1 MRPHRGSALLAALIV
16 IGVLALVTI
25 ATLRLANISKGQSAK
40 DARALGQSA
49 CVDAARQYLIS
60 RLQLLS
66 KKPITELTFSQTIDT
81 ENGTRTLYSGH
92 VRSQNGFGRFSGTLP
107 VIKSV
112 TNVDSSKV
120 GGAKAGNRD
129 LSNIVA
135 SPTLGSKPYQVIV
148 ACSDPVAGDVEL
160 EFTFRYGL

>member
-1 MRPHRGSALLAALIV
+1 MRPNRGSALVAALIV

-25 ATLRLANISKGQSAK
+25 ATLRLADISKGQSAK
-40 DARALGQSA
+40 DARALAQLA

-66 KKPITELTFSQTIDT
+66 KKPITELTFNQVISA

-92 VRSQNGFGRFSGTLP
+92 VRPQDANGKPTGALP

-112 TNVDSSKV
+112 INVDSSKV

-129 LSNIVA
+129 LSNVIA
-135 SPTLGSKPYQVIV
+135 SPTLGSKPYQVVV